1 MLLSTQREREK
12 NIPVHCFTMQL
23 KSDNK
28 LRKVVHAGN
37 NTMQNSTGKSF
48 SFKLVKNFGE
58 KQHYL
63 SSFFS
68 PHLQLTL
75 LDVLINF
82 S

>member
-1 MLLSTQREREK
+1 MLLSTQKGSLKK

-37 NTMQNSTGKSF
+37 NTMQTSTGKSF

-63 SSFFS
+63 SSFF
-68 PHLQLTL
+68 P
-75 LDVLINF
+75 LIFN
-82 S
+82 

>member
-1 MLLSTQREREK
+1 
-12 NIPVHCFTMQL
+12 MQL

-63 SSFFS
+63 SSFF
-68 PHLQLTL
+68 PLIFIQLTL